1 MLLAAVAQVWLVET
15 HPGVGSSTGKM
26 GANNP
31 PALTARRLVEG
42 QPDTV
47 LLRGEQ
53 ARLASLPA
61 GCVGSWLHFRRLVL
75 SGCARRVYPGHR
87 GTVISGG
94 RCCSRVVQELSA
106 SATLEV
112 ITGKR

>member
-15 HPGVGSSTGKM
+15 RPGVGSSTGKM

-31 PALTARRLVEG
+31 PVLTARHLVEG

-47 LLRGEQ
+47 LSRGEQ
-53 ARLASLPA
+53 APLASLPA
-61 GCVGSWLHFRRLVL
+61 GCVGSWLHFRRLVP
-75 SGCARRVYPGHR
+75 SGCARRVYPGDG
-87 GTVISGG
+87 GTVISCGC
-94 RCCSRVVQELSA
+94 CCSRVVQELSA

-112 ITGKR
+112 VTAKR